1 MRTAQEIPLAAADPG
16 EQVPHQRYLIRLARV
31 RGATQCQLLSA
42 DAEPVHH
49 SIIDERQG
57 LEGLRGRA
65 PVGDEVGVSGPGE
78 QATGRVHDGDV
89 DIVPGLDE
97 RAPRLLDPHR
107 LVRPTDNQMPTS
119 RRIPPTRALGVGTSW
134 MAGTS
139 QAISVA
145 PTGSPRAATFTVVAR
160 KCWSA

>member
-1 MRTAQEIPLAAADPG
+1 MRTAKEIPLAAAGPG

-97 RAPRLLDPHR
+97 RAPRLLDAR
-107 LVRPTDNQMPTS
+107 CL
-119 RRIPPTRALGVGTSW
+119 ALS
-134 MAGTS
+134 S
-139 QAISVA
+139 DDPI
-145 PTGSPRAATFTVVAR
+145 PTGT
-160 KCWSA
+160 